1 VDFGSLRE
9 NALGVKRTAAA
20 VAGCK
25 IKDQMVVLLNA
36 SARGPA
42 SKKRKASKAAGSDGA
57 AAAAAAGVEG
67 TGGGALPKVEG
78 GDAALA
84 VDYS

>member
-1 VDFGSLRE
+1 LRE
-9 NALGVKRTAAA
+9 SALGVKRTAAA

-36 SARGPA
+36 TARGQA

-57 AAAAAAGVEG
+57 AAAAAAAAEG
-67 TGGGALPKVEG
+67 MGGGVLPNVEG
-78 GDAALA
+78 GDVEIA

>member
-1 VDFGSLRE
+1 
-9 NALGVKRTAAA
+9 LGVKRTAAA

-42 SKKRKASKAAGSDGA
+42 SKKRKASKATGSDGA
-57 AAAAAAGVEG
+57 AAAAGVEG
-67 TGGGALPKVEG
+67 VGGGVLPKVEG
-78 GDAALA
+78 DVAALA

>member
-1 VDFGSLRE
+1 
-9 NALGVKRTAAA
+9 LGVKRTAAA

-25 IKDQMVVLLNA
+25 IKDQMAVLLNA

-42 SKKRKASKAAGSDGA
+42 SKKRKTSKATGSDGA
-57 AAAAAAGVEG
+57 AAAAAGVEG
-67 TGGGALPKVEG
+67 MGGGVLPKVEG
-78 GDAALA
+78 ADAALA